1 MKNVFESFVALF
13 YWENMKKENVSFGV
27 CAVLT
32 FLVIAFVTFKRG
44 PITSSDSLLYTQW
57 AQILIAKSFN
67 LNEFYMAVEFF
78 TPLYFYTFTVFLM
91 AVLQLISP
99 SEWKILFLFVNLAS
113 IGIILVCIHVIGRIA
128 AVRSWI
134 LCFVPLLF
142 LLGDALLWPA
152 YILSD
157 IYYAALVMLV
167 LVFLIRTGKNSRVAL
182 FAMLFILMLTRPTAP
197 AVLAGVIASM
207 VLMWFSPQTWSRY
220 KLAILFIT
228 GLLSAAMIHGFMM
241 KLSLTGWIASKQI
254 DFLRE
259 MVVKGLI
266 IHDRPETWLEPS
278 TDFLNLV
285 FVFLVRFVSFFKPWV
300 ASFSLMH
307 NLMLCIFISTF
318 VISTYVFFTT
328 KSEKRNK
335 MFRIQFTLLVVIFL
349 GAIYHAATLIDYDW
363 RYRFPYA
370 VPMALC
376 TIFGIESWFRERTK
390 VSI

>member
-1 MKNVFESFVALF
+1 
-13 YWENMKKENVSFGV
+13 MKKENVIFGI

-44 PITSSDSLLYTQW
+44 PITTTDSLLYTQW
-57 AQILIAKSFN
+57 SQILIAKSFN
-67 LNEFYMAVEFF
+67 LREFYMAVEFF

-99 SEWKILFLFVNLAS
+99 SEWKMLFLCINLVS
-113 IGIILVCIHVIGRIA
+113 IVIILVCVHVIGRLT

-134 LCFVPLLF
+134 LCIVPLF
-142 LLGDALLWPA
+142 FILGDALLWPA

-157 IYYAALVMLV
+157 TYYAALVMLL
-167 LVFLIRTGKNSRVAL
+167 LVFLIKTGKNSRVAL
-182 FAMLFILMLTRPTAP
+182 FAILFILILTRPTAP
-197 AVLAGVIASM
+197 AILAGVIASM
-207 VLMWFSPQTWSRY
+207 VLVQFSPQTWSRY
-220 KLAILFIT
+220 KLAILFAT
-228 GLLSAAMIHGFMM
+228 GLLLAATLYGFMM
-241 KLSLTGWIASKQI
+241 KLSLNGWFESKQI
-254 DFLRE
+254 DFIRE

-300 ASFSLMH
+300 ASFSLIH

-318 VISTYVFFTT
+318 VMSTYVFFIT
-328 KSEKRNK
+328 KTKKRNNV
-335 MFRIQFTLLVVIFL
+335 FRIQFMLLVIIFF

-363 RYRFPYA
+363 RYRFPYT

-376 TIFGIESWFRERTK
+376 TIFGIESWFRERAK
-390 VSI
+390 VLI